1 MATTKKTNPIDPFAP
16 VRDTILEAVNTAKA
30 QQEKLAGAAQVEA
43 DKARAAA
50 TEGFDQAID
59 AYRENFEAAVGA
71 TKAAAD
77 NLSKI
82 EEMTRAQTTELA
94 EDRVAVILKAMSITD
109 PSELMKLQADLIAAE
124 QKKAQAMVKEAT
136 TLYQGV
142 AKDLFAP
149 IQAQMTKAFEQASK
163 FKAV

>member
-43 DKARAAA
+43 DKARTAA
-50 TEGFDQAID
+50 TEGFDQAIE

-77 NLSKI
+77 SLSKI
-82 EEMTRAQTTELA
+82 EELTRAQTTELA

-109 PSELMKLQADLIAAE
+109 PSELMKLQADLITAE

-136 TLYQGV
+136 ALYQGV

-149 IQAQMTKAFEQASK
+149 IQAQMTKAFETASK

>member
-1 MATTKKTNPIDPFAP
+1 MATTKNTADPFAS
-16 VRDTILEAVNTAKA
+16 VRETILEAVNTAKA
-30 QQEKLAGAAQVEA
+30 QQEKIASAAKVET
-43 DKARAAA
+43 DKARAVAVD
-50 TEGFDQAID
+50 GFEQAIT
-59 AYRENFEAAVGA
+59 AYRENFETAVSA
-71 TKAAAD
+71 TKSAAE

-82 EEMTRAQTTELA
+82 EEMTRAQATEIA
-94 EDRVAVILKAMSITD
+94 EDRVAVIMKAMSITD

-149 IQAQMTKAFEQASK
+149 IQTQMTKAFEQASK